1 MKKSFDTWK
10 NMYYKRNGVKVL
22 KDYYIKTYKAAL
34 LIEKYKASKEHIAS
48 KYKFIN
54 AFAEDEARRS
64 RENQRNEK
72 RAKKGRCCL

>member
-1 MKKSFDTWK
+1 
-10 NMYYKRNGVKVL
+10 MYYKRNGVKVL

-34 LIEKYKASKEHIAS
+34 LIEKYKASKEHVVS

-64 RENQRNEK
+64 RDNQLNEK
-72 RAKKGRCCL
+72 RAKKKGRCHL